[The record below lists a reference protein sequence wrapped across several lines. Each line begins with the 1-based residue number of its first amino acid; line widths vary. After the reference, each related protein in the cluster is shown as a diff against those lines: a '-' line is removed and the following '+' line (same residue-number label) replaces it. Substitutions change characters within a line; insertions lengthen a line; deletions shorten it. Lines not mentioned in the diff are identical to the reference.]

1 MNRKPLLA
9 SLPLLV
15 LLTVAAVQQDGILL
29 RRQLKEG
36 EQLNYRIEIS
46 GDMKADIPT
55 MGEQE
60 MGMKGGMD
68 YSVKLGKVD
77 GNKADAEIV
86 VSNTKI
92 EVTGPMADMAPPTE
106 TPKEQKSTGKIDNLG
121 RITLDKSAGVSPELM
136 MMAGP
141 GMNTMGQGIEFPEK
155 AVKIGDTWTVIV
167 PKSPMSAKVDSQLTA
182 KLIGE
187 SELDGVPVYEITL
200 EGKAPLDI
208 DFAEV
213 LKAMPDSP
221 MAGMMGGMSISLK
234 GSLGI
239 KSRGFFEKTTG
250 KTIKL
255 DTTIDNDQTISIEQM
270 GMSVKTVGKIQMKM
284 ALKK

>member
-9 SLPLLV
+9 ALPV
-15 LLTVAAVQQDGILL
+15 LFLFTVAAMQQDGILL

-36 EQLNYRIEIS
+36 EQTNYRIEIS

-55 MGEQE
+55 MGEQD

-68 YSVKLGKVD
+68 YSMKLGKVD
-77 GNKADAEIV
+77 GNKADAEIL
-86 VSNTKI
+86 VSNVKM
-92 EVTGPMADMAPPTE
+92 EVTGPMADMAPPQE
-106 TPKEQKSTGKIDNLG
+106 APKDQKSTGKIDNLG
-121 RITLDKSAGVSPELM
+121 RVILNKTAGMSPELM

-141 GMNTMGQGIEFPEK
+141 GMNTMGQTIEFPEK
-155 AVKIGDTWTVIV
+155 AVKIGDTWTVTV

-187 SELDGVPVYEITL
+187 SELEGVPVYEITL
-200 EGKAPLDI
+200 EGKTPLDI

-221 MAGMMGGMSISLK
+221 MAGMLGGMSISLK
-234 GSLGI
+234 GSVGI
-239 KSRGFFEKTTG
+239 KSKGFFERSTG
-250 KTIKL
+250 KAIKL
-255 DTTIDNDQTISIEQM
+255 ETTLDNDQTINIEQM
-270 GMSVKTVGKIQMKM
+270 GMSVKTVGKIVIKM
-284 ALKK
+284 SLKK